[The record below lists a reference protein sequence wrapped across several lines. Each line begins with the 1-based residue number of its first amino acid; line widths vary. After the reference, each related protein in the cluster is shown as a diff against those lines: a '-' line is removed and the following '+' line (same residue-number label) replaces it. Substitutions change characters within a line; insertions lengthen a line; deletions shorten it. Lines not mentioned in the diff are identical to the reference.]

1 VSNPGIVAGYA
12 PHEIQTAEPTRAAKL
27 KWVIVVDEA
36 LPPGRVVNAAACLAA
51 VTGSAVPGLLGADAK
66 DAAGN
71 LYPGLPWAGCT
82 ILAASQPEL
91 AGIKA
96 RAAQNEGLLVAGMP
110 DLAQHT
116 RVYDDYLR
124 SMSAADPGD
133 LRYCALSIIGPR
145 GAVDKITRKLALLP

>member
-1 VSNPGIVAGYA
+1 VNNPRTLAGYA
-12 PHEIQTAEPTRAAKL
+12 PHEMLTAEPTRSAKL
-27 KWVIVVDEA
+27 KWVVIVDEA
-36 LPPGRVVNAAACLAA
+36 MPAGRIVNATACVAA
-51 VTGSAVPGLLGADAK
+51 VTGSSVPGLLGADAK

-82 ILAASQPEL
+82 ILAASQEKL
-91 AGIKA
+91 ASIKA
-96 RAAQNEGLLVAGMP
+96 RADASEDLVVASMP

-124 SMSAADPGD
+124 AVSAAGPSD

-145 GAVDKITRKLALLP
+145 GAVDKITRKLPLLP